1 VWILV
6 D

>member
-6 D
+6 